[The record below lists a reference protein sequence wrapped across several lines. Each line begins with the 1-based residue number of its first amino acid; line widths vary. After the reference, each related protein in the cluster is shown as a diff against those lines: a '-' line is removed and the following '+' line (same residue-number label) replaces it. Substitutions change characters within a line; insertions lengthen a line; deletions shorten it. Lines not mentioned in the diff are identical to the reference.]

1 MLKRLAA
8 ALHAAF
14 AAPVVRGSV
23 ATCVA
28 IAAAGAE
35 LALPAP
41 MKVAVRC
48 ALAVLSSYG
57 CAFFGMTTLVQSLPA
72 YHLFAFRLIFC
83 PAAGKSIVE
92 FHSER

>member
-1 MLKRLAA
+1 MLPLPPRLLAGR
-8 ALHAAF
+8 LP
-14 AAPVVRGSV
+14 PVLRLLRP
-23 ATCVA
+23 
-28 IAAAGAE
+28 GAE